1 MRAELQV
8 DSPDFWN
15 HKLSVGFSDKKGTN
29 LALLANKV
37 TEAMRHWRARL
48 DKSALDAKDLDMEL
62 LQLQTAIQKL
72 QREHFAPK
80 KSIEPRVIVIGMEAV
95 GKSTTVNHIITSA
108 MKTAEQL
115 AAPVSGGASSSAA
128 PMDVDDGKLP
138 MSTTLSQRFPFEMSV
153 PLDPILKIE
162 EEILKKLAEEDIYD
176 EDSKDILPTSGTDGA
191 CTALITKI
199 RFDPE
204 VREITLRVRYHEQRE
219 IELVL
224 ANAEAIRDHLIKTK
238 ASEGAE
244 EGEEEGEEEGP
255 QLTNAQGKRID
266 WTIEIYRAC
275 ALLGISTGRGTGY
288 EDLEAYEGA
297 FKLPPR
303 FDQLLGRERVITIKG
318 TDPSAMLS
326 KLAEQ
331 LLLHTLDWSNSKL
344 WVEEEGV
351 TVGDEST
358 KEFSHWATV
367 ESVEVTIPSQTANF
381 SIWDV
386 PGFADEQA
394 DPFRQTIYQEA
405 LGSPASML
413 LMCMPSRGASN
424 GNIRKHLLEH
434 GILLELLSDRRESRI
449 GCLAGVQSLD
459 WKLKDQLTRKGLNKA
474 AKIATNN
481 AMDQMKEEIQ
491 LMLNEAQSSDA
502 SDLRKERTKTTL
514 ETVCQQYAV
523 DVKGVIPDEVTR
535 GIDVKSMGQFIKSL
549 QRECDKDS
557 KRRAGR
563 FLSVLLTMVLG
574 PFCQLT
580 KRIEQMG
587 RLSDETRAYMKKN
600 VPELPKLLKGVDA
613 MVNPQADFHDT
624 PQVRAKAFRDI
635 VDPVVKRCT
644 PDAVDTS
651 WFSGEFNAWRQKGAR
666 QLGHALRSE
675 EPHTGLLRQL
685 VSGPLASDL
694 PRVLLAIHQKLDDM
708 EGALQAPLGE
718 LATFMRNLLTD
729 FEKPST
735 AAGGDT
741 FPSQQLKALAEIIRR
756 EFKVEEQAMKEGFR
770 MSFHEHKTGLQAEI
784 DKILQNEM
792 LYAPGRPQKERFS
805 VIFKSC
811 GTNLKR
817 KEYLKLISSK
827 LNSDVQRAL
836 EAVITNIFESIRDT
850 FVHGFQNLVKSVHK
864 VLSGA
869 TMPMNL
875 ESDEKLGIA
884 ASQHY
889 SRFCAVVITAL
900 QRAAEKQDGLEF
912 ITTIIEDN
920 PSLKASLEQKVSGAE
935 HQEADDTAPRK
946 KQRAAN

>member
-1 MRAELQV
+1 VHRSTAHRRKACSCASTNSPPCDEIKGTIYLTLGGLHYTNIEEIPLAPPPPRKPVAEPRPAMPPDESSALSEYEERVVLKGGHEGLVMGYTVAELYESVPEETGTLLRLVSDGNGRAEVFRIGLRTNSMEPTGVVIDEPRPEKEWHHLRSCEDVRKARGKAPQHKAAELAASEKAADSVRAELQV

-326 KLAEQ
+326 
-331 LLLHTLDWSNSKL
+331 TSSRSSSCCIR
-344 WVEEEGV
+344 
-351 TVGDEST
+351 ST
-358 KEFSHWATV
+358 GPT
-367 ESVEVTIPSQTANF
+367 PSC
-381 SIWDV
+381 
-386 PGFADEQA
+386 G
-394 DPFRQTIYQEA
+394 
-405 LGSPASML
+405 
-413 LMCMPSRGASN
+413 
-424 GNIRKHLLEH
+424 
-434 GILLELLSDRRESRI
+434 
-449 GCLAGVQSLD
+449 
-459 WKLKDQLTRKGLNKA
+459 
-474 AKIATNN
+474 
-481 AMDQMKEEIQ
+481 
-491 LMLNEAQSSDA
+491 
-502 SDLRKERTKTTL
+502 
-514 ETVCQQYAV
+514 
-523 DVKGVIPDEVTR
+523 
-535 GIDVKSMGQFIKSL
+535 
-549 QRECDKDS
+549 S
-557 KRRAGR
+557 KRRASLWATSPPRSSATGR
-563 FLSVLLTMVLG
+563 PWSLS
-574 PFCQLT
+574 
-580 KRIEQMG
+580 
-587 RLSDETRAYMKKN
+587 
-600 VPELPKLLKGVDA
+600 
-613 MVNPQADFHDT
+613 
-624 PQVRAKAFRDI
+624 
-635 VDPVVKRCT
+635 
-644 PDAVDTS
+644 
-651 WFSGEFNAWRQKGAR
+651 
-666 QLGHALRSE
+666 RSRSRRRR
-675 EPHTGLLRQL
+675 P
-685 VSGPLASDL
+685 
-694 PRVLLAIHQKLDDM
+694 
-708 EGALQAPLGE
+708 
-718 LATFMRNLLTD
+718 
-729 FEKPST
+729 
-735 AAGGDT
+735 T
-741 FPSQQLKALAEIIRR
+741 FPSGTCPALQMSRPIRSVRPSTRRRSGLPRLCCSCACLHAEQATATSASTCSSMASCWSCSATAGRAALAASRACSR
-756 EFKVEEQAMKEGFR
+756 L
-770 MSFHEHKTGLQAEI
+770 TG
-784 DKILQNEM
+784 
-792 LYAPGRPQKERFS
+792 
-805 VIFKSC
+805 
-811 GTNLKR
+811 
-817 KEYLKLISSK
+817 SSRT
-827 LNSDVQRAL
+827 S
-836 EAVITNIFESIRDT
+836 
-850 FVHGFQNLVKSVHK
+850 
-864 VLSGA
+864 
-869 TMPMNL
+869 
-875 ESDEKLGIA
+875 
-884 ASQHY
+884 
-889 SRFCAVVITAL
+889 
-900 QRAAEKQDGLEF
+900 
-912 ITTIIEDN
+912 
-920 PSLKASLEQKVSGAE
+920 
-935 HQEADDTAPRK
+935 
-946 KQRAAN
+946 